1 MECALC
7 QSVCPA
13 AEMAVL
19 GTSLAPPPPAR
30 PRQAEAPAP
39 HQFARRAQQPAHLG
53 RRQRDEVLLKRKAPF
68 FAPSVRSGA
77 VVAAAARVTSR

>member
-1 MECALC
+1 MG
-7 QSVCPA
+7 QSTCPA
-13 AEMAVL
+13 AEMAEAGAGLVP
-19 GTSLAPPPPAR
+19 APPVR

-39 HQFARRAQQPAHLG
+39 VRFARRAQQPAHLG

-77 VVAAAARVTSR
+77 VVAAAACVTSR